1 MTPLEDDLLP
11 PFMRLLSD
19 ISTPS
24 NVREA
29 EVGLAHDLW
38 AGLRESGFLDALVSE
53 RDGGAGLQPTN
64 VANLLLASG
73 RHLLPAPF
81 AETMVA
87 RAFASRAGIQ
97 LPSTPILLWPE
108 NAHGQLRSSIPPIR
122 AGATHALIQRHDQI
136 RLRALAPEATPSDGY
151 GLLAAALDENTV
163 ASAAFGL
170 EPDTLLN
177 WSATLAAVTMAG
189 AMSGTLEITVNHVNT
204 REQFGRK
211 LGKFQA
217 IQHELAVMAERTTTA
232 CTAALVALSRPMPGP
247 RKLDAAAAKIAANEA
262 AKFVC
267 AAAHAAHGAI
277 GITAEHDLQLYTRR
291 IKRAAFS
298 FGSSGY
304 WAEEIGQ
311 NYLSDGANAGDFIRS
326 LWSV

>member
-1 MTPLEDDLLP
+1 MEDELLA

-19 ISTPS
+19 ISTLS
-24 NVREA
+24 TVREA

-38 AGLRESGFLDALVSE
+38 AGLTESGFLDALVSE

-87 RAFASRAGIQ
+87 RAFAARAGIQ
-97 LPSTPILLWPE
+97 VPTTPILLWPE
-108 NAHGQLRSSIPPIR
+108 NAYGILRSSLPPIR
-122 AGATHALIQRHDQI
+122 AGATHALVQRDDQI
-136 RLRALAPEATPSDGY
+136 RLRALAPEAAPSDGY
-151 GLLAAALDENTV
+151 GLLAAALDQN
-163 ASAAFGL
+163 AAALAEFPL

-189 AMSGTLEITVNHVNT
+189 AMSGTLEISINHVNT

-211 LGKFQA
+211 LGQFQA
-217 IQHELAVMAERTTTA
+217 IQHQLAVMAERTTSA

-267 AAAHAAHGAI
+267 AAAHSAHGAI

-291 IKRAAFS
+291 IKRAAVS

-304 WAEEIGQ
+304 WADEIGQ
-311 NYLSDGANAGDFIRS
+311 QYLADGATAGDFIRS
-326 LWSV
+326 QWSV